1 MLNEVR
7 NSDRYFSPEPVSRML
22 ILLISIPTRRPKIFF
37 LGVCAHAVEIA
48 AVIASKQRKSFFI
61 RSKLGLVFYT
71 EDKKISVI
79 KKGFSL
85 IK

>member
-1 MLNEVR
+1 MT
-7 NSDRYFSPEPVSRML
+7 DFAH
-22 ILLISIPTRRPKIFF
+22 IHTDPKVEDIF

-79 KKGFSL
+79 KRFSL